1 MPRASGDSFARP
13 DNAKDTFS
21 PPYSY
26 PANGVFPSVLHP
38 ISPLSPSP
46 WATSGHMN
54 CYNGTAM
61 GQSGP
66 GTFLGPTQG
75 PVTMGAA
82 ANPMANTQMQV
93 SVEGFGSHIHFPSIN
108 YSPRGTFN
116 EAPTTRPTFYPCL
129 WLYCTQTFQR
139 HRDFKRHVITL
150 HISPGSYACPHCEH
164 ISNRKDNLKSH
175 LRNIHRLQLQES
187 HAGTLCT

>member
-1 MPRASGDSFARP
+1 MLSCHILILQKSLFHLGFSLLYRTMPRASGDSFARP

-93 SVEGFGSHIHFPSIN
+93 PVEGFGSHIHSPSIN

-116 EAPTTRPTFYPCL
+116 EAPTTRYA
-129 WLYCTQTFQR
+129 
-139 HRDFKRHVITL
+139 DVIAEPFVGPK
-150 HISPGSYACPHCEH
+150 H
-164 ISNRKDNLKSH
+164 
-175 LRNIHRLQLQES
+175 
-187 HAGTLCT
+187 